1 MRYQAFS
8 RACRALGISA
18 ESFRDLHTLA
28 MALEQS
34 VDAGNARTIVRLLS
48 QMTGDFDIHEARR
61 AFSTARDAAW
71 TVQAWSSINDDVGD
85 CSFFLG
91 EGRKMRR
98 WLMALPSD
106 LRQSIL
112 TFFESPPHRF
122 MLAADPFGGVKLGVQ
137 DAKLELSYFLPA
149 RFVLD
154 PAPAKAAVTARELL
168 RHLRIGTLY
177 HELLGMAGEG
187 IDVSTIL
194 ALLAGEPAAMARA
207 HAVGH

>member
-1 MRYQAFS
+1 MRYEAFS

-28 MALEQS
+28 LALEQS

-61 AFSTARDAAW
+61 AFGAARDAAW
-71 TVQAWSSINDDVGD
+71 RIQAWTSIDEVGE

-91 EGRKMRR
+91 EGRKMQR

-154 PAPAKAAVTARELL
+154 PAPAKAAATGRELL
-168 RHLRIGTLY
+168 RHLKIGTLY

-187 IDVSTIL
+187 IDVSTVL
-194 ALLAGEPAAMARA
+194 ALLAGEHAALARA